1 MVCPTN
7 EYPRE
12 GSIQRTSESSCSHH
26 SIVRRNSWELGK
38 FLFFFHIVK
47 PRRGPG
53 YLWVGSELTS
63 GGGDGGRRPHETEG
77 PQPGRRT
84 ATEVRGLPAPA
95 TSLPV
100 GTSGLGRAG
109 QGRGHCHFF
118 PASLEIRGPKGPRHD
133 IGMECEIKSKQYST
147 YTSYLF
153 LFLANFVSLNN
164 GTSSINCLS

>member
-84 ATEVRGLPAPA
+84 TTEVREL

-100 GTSGLGRAG
+100 GISGLGRAG

-118 PASLEIRGPKGPRHD
+118 PASLEIRGPKCPRHD
-133 IGMECEIKSKQYST
+133 IGNLVWNVRSNQSST
-147 YTSYLF
+147 
-153 LFLANFVSLNN
+153 VE
-164 GTSSINCLS
+164 